1 MIGLLSIYWDVD
13 PAMFYI
19 GSWGFRYY
27 SLFFAT
33 GFIIGWAMFWW
44 FFKREGKPD
53 DPMTPLL
60 FVVAFSALAGARLGQ
75 CIFYRPEYY
84 FGSLEGFWEIFQ
96 PWKGGAS
103 SHGAAVGVL
112 IGIWLFSKFYSRK
125 RGIDFLWIMDHMMI
139 PVCFAGTLIRI
150 GNFFNSEIYGPV
162 TDLPWGV
169 VFARAG
175 QTLPHHPTQLYEAV
189 VYCILGFVLL
199 WLYKHRTEKI
209 HKGFLLGLFA
219 LGCFGSR
226 FLLEFIK
233 IGKPVVDLGFTTL
246 NIRQLLC
253 IPFIFTGVFLLI
265 YARAKKTPVT
275 KGVTTNPDKG

>member
-1 MIGLLSIYWDVD
+1 MNAFLSIYWDID
-13 PAMFYI
+13 PVLFYI
-19 GSWGFRYY
+19 GSRGFRYY
-27 SLFFAT
+27 SLLFAT
-33 GFIIGWAMFWW
+33 GILLGWAMFWW
-44 FFKREGKPD
+44 FFKREGKSDEPL
-53 DPMTPLL
+53 TPGL

-75 CIFYRPEYY
+75 CIFYQPDYY
-84 FGSLEGFWEIFQ
+84 FGSWEGFWEIFQ
-96 PWKGGAS
+96 PWKGGSS
-103 SHGAAVGVL
+103 SHGGAIGVL
-112 IGIWLFSKFYSRK
+112 IGVWLFSKYYSRK
-125 RGIDFLWIMDHMMI
+125 HGIDFLWIMDHMMI
-139 PVCFAGTLIRI
+139 PVCFAGTMIRI

-169 VFARAG
+169 IFARDG

-189 VYCILGFVLL
+189 VYCILGFVLI

-226 FLLEFIK
+226 FLLEFVK
-233 IGKPVVDLGFTTL
+233 LGKPVVDLRFTTL

-253 IPFIFTGVFLLI
+253 IPFIITGVFLLI

-275 KGVTTNPDKG
+275 EGVTANTGDN